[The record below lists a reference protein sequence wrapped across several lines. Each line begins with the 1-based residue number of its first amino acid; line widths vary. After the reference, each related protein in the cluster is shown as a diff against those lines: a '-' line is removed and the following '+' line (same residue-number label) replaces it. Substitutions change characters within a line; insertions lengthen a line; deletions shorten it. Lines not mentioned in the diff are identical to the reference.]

1 MMLFNIKGRL
11 IFGEKRKQHAS
22 PARHRS
28 ATRNGGTIAD
38 VSLSSSGNANKNLI
52 NLHDWAVWRMHLNEQ
67 MGNGMAERTD
77 LKHMRQFLHSNPFY
91 QQHSRDPSN
100 GRYNGVRLLF
110 SIPHAKLKPELIYGS
125 REGVFNK
132 NTNMDIGD
140 TTTYDQ
146 NNVLSNSDDRTT
158 ASVNSVSAGSPMII
172 DKTINQL
179 LPKGL
184 IGNAGS
190 FLPTNESMAAVD
202 IARTRRSLRT
212 PYTAS
217 DRVHSTLQKAVK
229 DGNVLEKIKAFE
241 MQAAAAQAESATKLS
256 GGGGAGGGG
265 GINHRMQSITSSI
278 QSAAA
283 HRTLSPAMIHPIQHP
298 ISPMPIQHE
307 PQQQFIRSHRSR
319 HIYPTQPRHDGNL
332 GPMMGRQSRKGAH
345 VLEPALGDIILK
357 RRTPSQKT
365 VNDED
370 YSVTAISSMAL
381 PVSQGYNH
389 RQHHYHHRTSAS
401 RSRHRKETVP
411 DKRTSHSHENV
422 HKKPQQKQKEATIS
436 SSSTKTS
443 TRHRWLKGH
452 KDKPIETVTEKVKQ
466 DASTNKSNK
475 KNKTK
480 KKNTEQE
487 KVDSK
492 NQMKSSVSKGKI
504 LSDNNRVYGV
514 PKTTVNEQTKFEAI
528 SPQPPSR
535 IDEENESDREEENIE
550 NQNSHISTKQEENLT
565 VSKQCDTPVEINVE
579 RTPNKTQYQQKLSSN
594 DGEILS
600 KIEDDTRFSRPTDDH
615 AHRSELNDEDDEC
628 KSEGDVF
635 IEESSLTNIN
645 SSQQQQQQQQQQP
658 LSTNVIRR
666 HSSQRSAEKIPSER
680 RWQWSKESGGLID
693 KGNRKKKQQSA
704 INLSSKDKINQDE
717 EQVVYETPL
726 SEQIQPS
733 YKKQSFH
740 TTTTTTTT
748 ENSDEQNNNNKQIS
762 KQILH
767 AILNSMTN
775 SQEQSVMNE
784 FFENGP
790 YTNPEETLTNIT
802 STA

>member
-1 MMLFNIKGRL
+1 AAACISNAL
-11 IFGEKRKQHAS
+11 IFS
-22 PARHRS
+22 
-28 ATRNGGTIAD
+28 
-38 VSLSSSGNANKNLI
+38 
-52 NLHDWAVWRMHLNEQ
+52 
-67 MGNGMAERTD
+67 
-77 LKHMRQFLHSNPFY
+77 
-91 QQHSRDPSN
+91 
-100 GRYNGVRLLF
+100 
-110 SIPHAKLKPELIYGS
+110 
-125 REGVFNK
+125 
-132 NTNMDIGD
+132 
-140 TTTYDQ
+140 
-146 NNVLSNSDDRTT
+146 
-158 ASVNSVSAGSPMII
+158 
-172 DKTINQL
+172 
-179 LPKGL
+179 
-184 IGNAGS
+184 
-190 FLPTNESMAAVD
+190 
-202 IARTRRSLRT
+202 
-212 PYTAS
+212 
-217 DRVHSTLQKAVK
+217 STLPSLTAFCSVECTRSDAV
-229 DGNVLEKIKAFE
+229 
-241 MQAAAAQAESATKLS
+241 
-256 GGGGAGGGG
+256 
-265 GINHRMQSITSSI
+265 
-278 QSAAA
+278 
-283 HRTLSPAMIHPIQHP
+283 
-298 ISPMPIQHE
+298 
-307 PQQQFIRSHRSR
+307 
-319 HIYPTQPRHDGNL
+319 
-332 GPMMGRQSRKGAH
+332 
-345 VLEPALGDIILK
+345 
-357 RRTPSQKT
+357 
-365 VNDED
+365 
-370 YSVTAISSMAL
+370 
-381 PVSQGYNH
+381 
-389 RQHHYHHRTSAS
+389 
-401 RSRHRKETVP
+401 
-411 DKRTSHSHENV
+411 
-422 HKKPQQKQKEATIS
+422 
-436 SSSTKTS
+436 
-443 TRHRWLKGH
+443 
-452 KDKPIETVTEKVKQ
+452 
-466 DASTNKSNK
+466 
-475 KNKTK
+475 
-480 KKNTEQE
+480 
-487 KVDSK
+487 
-492 NQMKSSVSKGKI
+492 
-504 LSDNNRVYGV
+504 
-514 PKTTVNEQTKFEAI
+514 
-528 SPQPPSR
+528 
-535 IDEENESDREEENIE
+535 
-550 NQNSHISTKQEENLT
+550 HISTKQEENLT